1 LHLGSA
7 PARALLVITGGGA
20 RFLPA
25 GQPMRA
31 ERAQALY
38 SVGLYA
44 LPWFAARFLSGELP
58 GLFLMGRVVFRCAAG
73 SARSHRGQAG
83 A

>member
-1 LHLGSA
+1 
-7 PARALLVITGGGA
+7 
-20 RFLPA
+20 
-25 GQPMRA
+25 MRA